1 MVEITFNED
10 SGISNFLNAN
20 EFFTDIENLSDEMSQ
35 KNFQNSVEHQE
46 GDHLQNS
53 LLILSELIN
62 FYPTRDLG
70 GIEVN

>member
-35 KNFQNSVEHQE
+35 KNLQNSVEHQE
-46 GDHLQNS
+46 RDHLQNS

>member
-20 EFFTDIENLSDEMSQ
+20 EFFNDIGNLSDEMSQ

-46 GDHLQNS
+46 RDHLQNL

-62 FYPTRDLG
+62 FYPTRDSG